1 MKCVIIILL
10 LSVILQARC
19 SHFEVP
25 LKDTHGLAP
34 PLPPSTSPQA
44 FESTHYSSM
53 RDVTLYWTNVAN
65 FSQLNTAN
73 FFYFVTCVN
82 KLTGDEFSSRQTKQP
97 KAVFQN
103 VGSSS
108 YEFRLYSRNNYGLS
122 PDYTPILLPTNEQ
135 LLNSPREINVFTSK
149 EVYKVEWLVPTETI
163 PGFTNFTIFW
173 CPAKYYLD
181 DCIGELHWQT
191 LTENFFAIEHTVD
204 LKFAIS
210 VNSNTST
217 SGMTWARCLVE
228 VPIRELYHVFALT
241 QSPISLL
248 VKWQFYCDAQSR
260 VVDTYTLQF
269 CPASNCTHAEMRQA
283 TMNTTIGLTQFLL
296 DNLQP
301 STLYKIIFSSPQIK
315 ERYEIYGNT
324 DLGIPEAPEAI
335 RIFYDNQT
343 NLQQLTWSFPS
354 SPFLDTFRI
363 QIGKRMRQIVFED
376 NFNQTECSAQNR
388 VCVYNLSG
396 IINRFLRPYNV
407 YYLSICSCNVN
418 HICSYP
424 IQWTSFTSPPTVP
437 SQLSNPPVEKLSE
450 SAYRVYFL
458 NPRLPNGP
466 ISHYLVRQVNTD
478 TNHVQEYT
486 FLGNESHSEISVIC
500 HNDSTVNIPEN
511 VTFKIS
517 VASSN
522 TILET
527 GFNLTSNFSEPTRI
541 SLCTRQMAI
550 SKPIQTPSRFW
561 SNVFIILG
569 ILSIAALVLLLYFTV
584 QFIRNLRHKKKQ
596 FNIKIECNGNANS
609 EKHSRNAASEEEEE
623 DTNRHFANLMNIR
636 AGIFSSRYYNVN
648 FDIVLNR
655 LYLSNNVY
663 INEGGGGGPRE
674 ETEGKEECT
683 P

>member
-1 MKCVIIILL
+1 MKCFPLL

-19 SHFEVP
+19 SHLTVP
-25 LKDTHGLAP
+25 PRHTNVLVP

-44 FESTHYSSM
+44 FESTHYSPM
-53 RDVTLYWTNVAN
+53 RDVTLYWANVAN

-82 KLTGDEFSSRQTKQP
+82 KLTGNEFSSRQTKQP
-97 KAVFQN
+97 KAFFEN
-103 VGSSS
+103 VGSAS
-108 YEFRLYSRNNYGLS
+108 YEFRLYSRNNFGLS
-122 PDYTPILLPTNEQ
+122 PDYTPILLPANEQ
-135 LLNSPREINVFTSK
+135 LLHSPREINVFTSK

-163 PGFTNFTIFW
+163 PDFTNFTIFW
-173 CPAKYYLD
+173 CPARYYTE
-181 DCIGELHWQT
+181 DCIGELHWHT
-191 LTENFFAIEHTVD
+191 LKENFFAIEHTVD

-210 VNSNTST
+210 VNSNSST
-217 SGMTWARCLVE
+217 SGMTWARCLIE

-269 CPASNCTHAEMRQA
+269 CPESNCTHAEMRQA
-283 TMNTTIGLTQFLL
+283 TLNTTSGLTQFLL

-301 STLYKIIFSSPQIK
+301 STRYKIIFSSPKIK

-324 DLGIPEAPEAI
+324 DLGIPEAPEKF
-335 RIFYDNQT
+335 RIFYHNRT
-343 NLQQLTWSFPS
+343 NLQRLTWSYPS

-363 QIGKRMRQIVFED
+363 QIGKRKTQPIFED
-376 NFNQTECSAQNR
+376 NLNQTECSAR
-388 VCVYNLSG
+388 KRTCVYNLG
-396 IINRFLRPYNV
+396 AIISLKPYTV
-407 YYLSICSCNVN
+407 YYLSVCSCNVN

-424 IQWTSFTSPPTVP
+424 IQWISFISPPTVP

-450 SAYRVYFL
+450 SQYRVYFL

-466 ISHYLVRQVNTD
+466 ISHYIVRQVNTD
-478 TNHVQEYT
+478 TNHLKEFI
-486 FLGNESHSEISVIC
+486 FLGNESHSEISVTC

-527 GFNLTSNFSEPTRI
+527 GHNLTSNFSEATCI
-541 SLCTRQMAI
+541 SLCTRQMEL
-550 SKPIQTPSRFW
+550 SKPTQTPNRFW
-561 SNVFIILG
+561 SNIFIILG
-569 ILSIAALVLLLYFTV
+569 ILSVVLLVLLLYFALR
-584 QFIRNLRHKKKQ
+584 FIRKLRHKKKK
-596 FNIKIECNGNANS
+596 FSIKIECNADANS
-609 EKHSRNAASEEEEE
+609 ERHSRNAEEEEE
-623 DTNRHFANLMNIR
+623 TSLNRHFANLMNIR

-655 LYLSNNVY
+655 LYLSNNVF
-663 INEGGGGGPRE
+663 ISEGGPRE
-674 ETEGKEECT
+674 ETVEKEC
-683 P
+683 